1 MAGREGHAR
10 NETGALSMR
19 ARLLRCGADTKPH
32 YVALLKEAGPAI
44 STRLGY
50 REASATQLASVSAP
64 AQ

>member
-1 MAGREGHAR
+1 
-10 NETGALSMR
+10 MR